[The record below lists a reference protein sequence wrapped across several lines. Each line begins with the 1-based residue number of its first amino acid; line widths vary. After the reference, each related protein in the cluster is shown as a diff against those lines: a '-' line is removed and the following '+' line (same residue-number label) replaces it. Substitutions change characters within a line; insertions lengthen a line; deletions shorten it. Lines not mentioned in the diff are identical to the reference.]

1 MRLYEKT
8 CVPCE
13 DSSIPRLSVEEAEK
27 YNQQIQNWY
36 LQEVK
41 SHLQISK
48 EFRFRSFKDSI
59 NFVNKVADLAED
71 QKHHPNIL
79 ITYSKVKITLFT
91 HVING
96 LHENDFVMAS
106 KIDRL

>member
-13 DSSIPRLSVEEAEK
+13 DSSTPGLSVEEAEK

-41 SHLQISK
+41 NHLQISK